1 MIDQLKTAFHDFW
14 LTVIGAMPRFVA
26 AILFLTI
33 FSLIGFFVHKIF
45 QRAVKNRWRD
55 PIVIGFTGNALKWFF
70 YLIGLLAAL
79 HAVGLGG
86 LANSLIA
93 GAGISAI
100 IVGFAFKDIAENFL
114 AGLLLA
120 INRPFNTGNII
131 EVDQFKGTVRGMNL
145 RTTHIRNV
153 EGMDIYI
160 PNAMIVKN
168 VVTNYTKDGLL
179 RQAFTVGLDVNAEIE
194 QARQLIIRFLKDQGF
209 VLDIP
214 APDVLT
220 EEIGTSTINLLVL
233 FWVDVLQDKS
243 VPPAYLGATLK
254 GRIIAEV
261 KDLLL
266 QNGYNLPCPILEHK
280 MYDRQAPLSVQV
292 LSEP

>member
-1 MIDQLKTAFHDFW
+1 MIDQLKEAFNDFW
-14 LTVIGAMPRFVA
+14 LAMIGAMPRMVA
-26 AILFLTI
+26 AVLFLLI
-33 FSLIGFFVHKIF
+33 FFFLGYFVHKVF
-45 QRAVKNRWRD
+45 QKGMKNRWRD
-55 PIVIGFTGNALKWFF
+55 PIVVGFTGNALKWLF
-70 YLIGLLAAL
+70 YLIGFLAAL
-79 HAVGLGG
+79 HALGLGG

-120 INRPFNTGNII
+120 INRPFHTGNII
-131 EVDQFKGTVRGMNL
+131 AVNNFKGTVRGMDL

-153 EGMDIYI
+153 DGMDIYI

-168 VVTNYTKDGLL
+168 VVINYTKDGLL
-179 RQAFTVGLDVNAEIE
+179 RQAFTVGLDVNADVEE
-194 QARQLIIRFLKDQGF
+194 ARRLIIDFLKNQEM
-209 VLDIP
+209 VLDLP

-220 EEIGTSTINLLVL
+220 EEIGPSTINLLVL

-254 GRIIAEV
+254 GQVISRV

-266 QNGYNLPCPILEHK
+266 QNGFNLPCPIIEHK
-280 MYDRQAPLSVQV
+280 MYDRREPFSVRV
-292 LSEP
+292 LS